1 MKILHLSYS
10 DLDGGAARAAYR
22 NHQALQRVGIESQM
36 LVLKKLSTDP
46 TVLGPTEQAQEMLA
60 NTARL
65 IVDRLPLRRYPQKT
79 THVFSPAIFPL
90 LELSRIQQLNPDVIN
105 LHWVSKG
112 FLRPESLPKLGKPL
126 VWTLHD
132 IWAVTGG
139 CHYSEGCDRYREQCG
154 RCPQLGSNQSQ
165 DFSRKLWRRKAN
177 AWGNTVQGKRLNL
190 QIVGVSRWIADCV
203 KQSSLLGSYPVDV
216 IGETL
221 DPEVFRPQPK
231 ALACDLLRLNPDR
244 RYILFGA
251 LNPTRDPRK
260 GFQHLQPALQQ
271 LRNLPNTEVLLLGT
285 SHYSPT
291 VDLGFPITCLGKLAD
306 DLMLSLAYSAADVV
320 IVPSVED
327 ACPLASLEALACGV
341 PVVCFDSTGL
351 KDIVTHQIN
360 GYRACCFDS
369 ADLARGIEWVLNLGH
384 EQTQTMKTQ
393 ARQTVETTFHPQRQA
408 QAYEKIYTH
417 LLASLKN
424 S

>member
-10 DLDGGAARAAYR
+10 DLEGGAARAAYR
-22 NHQALQRVGIESQM
+22 NHQALQRLGIESQM

-46 TVLGPTEQAQEMLA
+46 TVIGPTEQAQEMLA

-65 IVDRLPLRRYPQKT
+65 IVDRLPLRHYPQKT

-105 LHWVSKG
+105 LHWVNKG

-139 CHYSEGCDRYREQCG
+139 CHYPEGCDRYRDQCG

-165 DFSRKLWRRKAN
+165 DISRKLWQRKAK
-177 AWGNTVQGKRLNL
+177 AWGQTLNL

-203 KQSSLLGSYPVDV
+203 QQSSLLGSYPVEV

-221 DPEVFRPQPK
+221 DLAVFRPQPK
-231 ALACDLLRLNPDR
+231 ALACELLRLNPDR

-271 LRNLPNTEVLLLGT
+271 LRGLPNTELLLLGT

-306 DLMLSLAYSAADVV
+306 DLTLSLAYSAADVV

-351 KDIVTHQIN
+351 KDIVRHQEN
-360 GYRACCFDS
+360 GYRARCFEPE
-369 ADLARGIEWVLNLGH
+369 DLAQGIRWVLNLTG
-384 EQTQTMKTQ
+384 EPRQQVKAQ
-393 ARQTVETTFHPQRQA
+393 ARETITTQFHPQRQA
-408 QAYEKIYTH
+408 EAYEAIYRR
-417 LLASLKN
+417 LLS